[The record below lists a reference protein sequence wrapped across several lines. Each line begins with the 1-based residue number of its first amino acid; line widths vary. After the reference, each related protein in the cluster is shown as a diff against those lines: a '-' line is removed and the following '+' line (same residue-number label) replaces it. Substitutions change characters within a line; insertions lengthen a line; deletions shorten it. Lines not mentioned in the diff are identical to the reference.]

1 MLFRTR
7 DGTFKDPET
16 IVLLN
21 AIEHFSRMS
30 WDDKGISIHGIKDIM
45 VEGWMK
51 GVVKFLSTEEWEKM
65 AKEIEAEKKKA
76 DSYVV

>member
-7 DGTFKDPET
+7 DGTFKDPEV
-16 IVLLN
+16 IALMYAL
-21 AIEHFSRMS
+21 EHFSSIS
-30 WDDKGISIHGIKDIM
+30 WDEKGISIHGIKDIM

-51 GVVKFLSTEEWEKM
+51 GVVKFLSGEEWEKM
-65 AKEIEAEKKKA
+65 EKEVVEEKKKA